1 MICPDCFHDNIEGV
15 DVCEE
20 CGQSLTDFDPATEFE
35 QSICRHGVRVLVPK
49 EPQSVSSTTTVR
61 EAVKK
66 MVDLRIGCLLIQD
79 GDKPVGVF
87 TERDVL
93 NRVATASDNLD
104 RPVSE
109 FMTTSL
115 ETITKDDSIAYA
127 LHTMDVGGYRHMPVV
142 DKSGKAVG
150 IVSMR
155 DILRFLCV
163 RFAQLRD
170 RSGR

>member
-20 CGQSLTDFDPATEFE
+20 CGQSLTVFDVGTEFE
-35 QSICRHGVRVLVPK
+35 QSICRHSIRVLVPK
-49 EPQSVSSTTTVR
+49 SPESVPASTKVR
-61 EAVKK
+61 DAIQK
-66 MVDLRIGCLLIQD
+66 MVQLRIGCVLVED
-79 GDKPVGVF
+79 GGKLVGVF

-93 NRVATASDNLD
+93 NRVATQTEALD

-109 FMTTSL
+109 VMTSAL
-115 ETITKDDSIAYA
+115 ETITKEDSIAYA
-127 LHTMDVGGYRHMPVV
+127 LHTMDVGGYRHMPIV
-142 DKSGKAVG
+142 DASGRGVG

-163 RFAQLRD
+163 RFAALRA
-170 RSGR
+170 RAS